1 MTGSEPSENSKK
13 GRRFT
18 EVWKGHITKGAQTT
32 RGHYSAT
39 CSYCAFHWREGKP
52 QVLRE
57 HLANH
62 CKRCPQNVSIE
73 FAKIV
78 GKEIAGNEE
87 ESDESDSEPTTNP
100 IKKRKLN
107 STQTSIQ
114 SFYQS
119 KELEKGYSDEIARSM
134 TKAFVMCNIPFSTV
148 ENPWF
153 VDLIKTLQP
162 GYNPPT
168 RKVLSGTLLEAE
180 TSRVNMRIMNELKND
195 NNFTIGKIY
204 LIKFKMKKF
213 S

>member
-1 MTGSEPSENSKK
+1 M
-13 GRRFT
+13 
-18 EVWKGHITKGAQTT
+18 
-32 RGHYSAT
+32 
-39 CSYCAFHWREGKP
+39 
-52 QVLRE
+52 
-57 HLANH
+57 
-62 CKRCPQNVSIE
+62 SIE

-168 RKVLSGTLLEAE
+168 RKVLGGTLLEAE